1 MKGMRYFPMTTAQR
15 ALSGALLIAFP
26 AFAQNPEMPGQWTR
40 QKWSGIAGAT
50 IADLS
55 NAPAFYGAASQTVPT
70 ASSYTSLGDNYGART
85 RGYITPVTTGLYT
98 FWVSGDNETSLALA
112 NGSSKWAARQVAGSQ
127 VWTGLN
133 SFDESLSQRSV
144 SQYLVAGQS
153 YYVELLHKEAGGSD
167 HASVSWALQEAGP
180 SVEINWAAASNGGIA
195 TQTTTYTSSC
205 PASNAIDGNSATY
218 SLTGNVAA
226 SALTADFR
234 QDRLISRIEL
244 INRTNGWQN
253 RLSNFRVTVE
263 DSAGFIVAEKCYYE
277 TTGSVG
283 ASEIWTLPTTV
294 AARRVKVQYLG
305 LNRDNNYYLALG
317 ELRAFGPATLQRNW
331 SHEAG
336 ATASQSTTY
345 SASYPAGNAIDG
357 NAATFSHTTD
367 SPGSTLLAN
376 LGVDRLIDAVE
387 LINRQDAACQNRLS
401 NFRVSVLDAADTVLL
416 SQDYYPTTGN
426 VKAALR
432 WELPTAVT
440 GRKIKVEL
448 LGLNR
453 ASNNFLHIAELNV
466 WGREN
471 ASVAQR
477 GNRSLIPSEVMSGY
491 NPALTDDQDDDS
503 MPDAAELTYG
513 LNPADPADALG
524 DLDQDGINNLA
535 EIRANADPSTR
546 DSIPGVLLDELW
558 HNVPGDNLTAS
569 GYKAAFTHDP
579 DFTSTINTS
588 QAFAHGEQ
596 YIRRVRG
603 FITAPVTGT
612 YQFWGAAD
620 SDVDMFLST
629 TASKFDRQ
637 LILDNKVF
645 TPIYSYDSDISQ
657 KSRSAS
663 LVAGQKYYFE
673 MWHKEGIGGSYFSVA
688 WKIPNG
694 SRQLIPIQYLSS
706 YPGEAND
713 QDDDY
718 LKDDYELA
726 NGLSITD
733 DGKTPGSNDGLYG
746 DLDGDGITNLDEMKA
761 GTKANFVDSD
771 CDGVSDFDEA
781 NFFDSASLANDIG
794 PFTPV
799 ATLNGDAYT
808 VSFGEW
814 IQSNGK
820 ALQDCR
826 RGSVTYPVTV
836 PASGVH
842 ALKFAISSLADG
854 TKSEQYEFDLKLN
867 GKRIAYK
874 TINITPDGSATLA
887 VLSPWLN
894 AGETYNLELFVD
906 NSYNWRRVSID
917 SLQILASGG
926 TDSNNNG
933 TPDWVDIR
941 MHDTNGFDSTAIL
954 SQTSPATVEGN
965 AKHFEFL
972 NTNGATVNQAPN
984 GRFFTE
990 VPLTPGT
997 PATLDFAFENGAVTQ
1012 SATIQWLPTNLLQET
1027 AITLRQGDSLLLT
1040 AYQNAENASLES
1052 YTVTANG
1059 QTYTQSADKPSQVVF
1074 ITPGATTIQLAH
1086 TGTDALVTNRSITV
1100 TVLPRVT
1107 IEPPLCVVG
1116 YPRLWTH
1123 PALSTGATLQIDNRI
1138 TRWQETTANT
1148 WPLLT
1153 TTPENQPLL
1162 IRQGPDGPILG
1173 YTEVKSVS
1181 IRSSDQTGNFAIETY
1196 PTYNI
1201 IELPVVIN
1209 GDLDTAEIR
1218 CEIIIGGV
1226 VYTDGGTVKSL
1237 FGPDFDSL
1245 GTCKLNFNKPSSA
1258 HSNCH
1263 RFSVWHN
1270 GVCIAF
1276 YN

>member
-1 MKGMRYFPMTTAQR
+1 MTTAQR

-55 NAPAFYGAASQTVPT
+55 NAPAFYGAASQTVLT

-98 FWVSGDNETSLALA
+98 FWVSGDNEASLALA
-112 NGSSKWAARQVAGSQ
+112 GGSSKWAARQVAGSQ

-277 TTGSVG
+277 TTGFVG

-367 SPGSTLLAN
+367 SPGSTLLVN

-453 ASNNFLHIAELNV
+453 ASNNYLHIAELNV
-466 WGREN
+466 WGRES

-503 MPDAAELTYG
+503 MPDAAELAYG

-612 YQFWGAAD
+612 YQVWGAAD

-657 KSRSAS
+657 KSRPVS

-694 SRQLIPIQYLSS
+694 SRQLIPTQYLSS

-733 DGKTPGSNDGLYG
+733 DGKSAGSTDGLYG

-761 GTKANFVDSD
+761 GTKANLTDSD
-771 CDGVSDFDEA
+771 GDGVSDFDEA
-781 NFFDSASLANDIG
+781 NFFDSTILANDIG

-799 ATLNGDAYT
+799 VTLNGDAYT
-808 VSFGEW
+808 ASFGAW
-814 IQSNGK
+814 IHSGGK
-820 ALQDCR
+820 ALQSCR
-826 RGSVTYPVTV
+826 RGSVTYPITV
-836 PASGVH
+836 PSSGIH
-842 ALKFAISSLADG
+842 AAKLTISARLHG
-854 TKSEQYEFDLKLN
+854 IKSEQHEFDLKLN

-874 TINITPDGSATLA
+874 TITILPDGNATLA
-887 VLSPWLN
+887 VLTPWLK

-906 NSYNWRRVSID
+906 NSYNFRRVSID
-917 SLQILASGG
+917 SLQILAAGG

-941 MHDTNGFDSTAIL
+941 MHETNGFDSTAIL
-954 SQTSPATVEGN
+954 SKTSPATVEGN
-965 AKHFEFL
+965 AKHIDFL
-972 NTNGATVNQAPN
+972 SSNGTAITQAPN

-997 PATLDFAFENGAVTQ
+997 PATLDFAFENGAATQ
-1012 SATIQWLPTNLLQET
+1012 SATIQWLPTNLLLET
-1027 AITLRQGDSLLLT
+1027 GITLRQGDSLLLT

-1052 YTVTANG
+1052 YTATANG
-1059 QTYTQSADKPSQVVF
+1059 QTYAQTADHPSQVAF
-1074 ITPGATTIQLAH
+1074 NTPGTINIQLAH
-1086 TGTDALVTNRSITV
+1086 TGADALVTNRSITV
-1100 TVLPRVT
+1100 TVLPRIT
-1107 IEPPLCVVG
+1107 IEPSLCVVG
-1116 YPRLWTH
+1116 YPRLWNH
-1123 PALSTGATLQIDNRI
+1123 PAVPAGATLQFDNQT
-1138 TRWQETTANT
+1138 TRWQESEANT
-1148 WPLLT
+1148 YTLLT
-1153 TTPENQPLL
+1153 AMPENQPVI
-1162 IRQGPDGPILG
+1162 IRHGASRLILG
-1173 YTEVKSVS
+1173 VGEVKGVS
-1181 IRSSDQTGNFAIETY
+1181 IRSGDLTGNLLHVSYSTY
-1196 PTYNI
+1196 DVV
-1201 IELPVVIN
+1201 ELPVVFN
-1209 GDLDTAEIR
+1209 GDLNTAEIR

-1226 VYTDGGTVKSL
+1226 TFTDGTTIKSL
-1237 FGPDFDSL
+1237 NQTSFDEFGIA
-1245 GTCKLNFNKPSSA
+1245 KLYFNKPFAA

-1263 RFSVWHN
+1263 RYSIWHN
-1270 GVCIAF
+1270 GIRIAYF
-1276 YN
+1276 N